1 MNAQCSHNED
11 VAVLGNPWEVLCKH
25 ISSAFGN
32 ITHSTSNQH
41 IKGANASIKNIF
53 SPVPLGSDFL
63 NFVCLYPLNVCAE
76 VLTAWGCTCEVN
88 GRNRI
93 FLGKDNTDSSSMEKN
108 KDEGCRNMRPGSHP
122 ETPRTGF
129 PPCLYF
135 CHLKTLFFFFSESV
149 LIDNNEMRQTR
160 FRKGLLWLLFTDKEI
175 DAERWSGLF
184 TTPQ

>member
-11 VAVLGNPWEVLCKH
+11 VAVLGNPWEVLYKH

-135 CHLKTLFFFFSESV
+135 CHLKTLVFFFQKAFWSITMKCTKHA
-149 LIDNNEMRQTR
+149 L
-160 FRKGLLWLLFTDKEI
+160 
-175 DAERWSGLF
+175 ERGCYDCCLQIK
-184 TTPQ
+184 T